1 MAQDSTTKEKGDILE
16 NISVKLF
23 SKMGYYDVKKRGG
36 TGDGELTEILQL
48 INLVWREW
56 LFNANFFLME
66 IIWLQKI

>member
-66 IIWLQKI
+66 II